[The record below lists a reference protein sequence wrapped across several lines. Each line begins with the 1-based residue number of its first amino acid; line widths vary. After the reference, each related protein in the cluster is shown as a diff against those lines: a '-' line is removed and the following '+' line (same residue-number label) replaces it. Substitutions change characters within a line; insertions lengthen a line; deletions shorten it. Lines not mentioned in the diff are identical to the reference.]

1 VPGVRDAAAVAIE
14 NAAGLP
20 EIVLYLV
27 AASGEGESELT
38 ERVRQHLTR
47 VLPPFKRP
55 RQFAVV
61 PQLPRTTT
69 GKLQRYK
76 LRAA

>member
-1 VPGVRDAAAVAIE
+1 
-14 NAAGLP
+14 
-20 EIVLYLV
+20 
-27 AASGEGESELT
+27 
-38 ERVRQHLTR
+38 